1 MVSQSKIIINS
12 ISQQSSNKDDI
23 LNNLKSLLNEK
34 SNEFKSIDKEL
45 PQKLESLINLTEKA
59 DNDKLIKENENYK
72 KQIEEKNKEIN
83 DLKIQLQNFSE
94 EKDPIIKQDKE
105 EKEEEKENNDDVNN
119 NSKDQTEKG
128 GEEERKK
135 TKKKTKKKKK
145 KKKEENKDE
154 EINEENK
161 EENKEENIS
170 NNKEESSK
178 HTEII
183 EEKKDNKEN
192 IENNNKEN
200 IVNNN
205 KENIENNN
213 INKEKPEEKEPNY
226 KVEYLKLKNLLNDYE
241 QGNIISQK
249 TKNDIDLL
257 KTESLSKINELK
269 SKIDELNTNNL
280 SKLKEYEALITTA
293 NIELSQK
300 NKTIDEYESIALKQE
315 DQIEKLN
322 KHINELNQSI
332 FHKDLSMKQNETY
345 SNQLINIINEHK
357 LQIKKIKEQKK
368 EEENEEIQM
377 LKRENKNLKNELE
390 IDQKIM
396 QNMKINHQNLQDK
409 YLTICYKVKKKEQE
423 DLIKQAQNLSREN
436 INKKNEKNKFKVF
449 SMNRSSSLGML
460 GIKKFRV
467 AKNKNKVNKIKM
479 KNEEMDLR
487 LPEISYGN
495 KSFENGNINNN
506 GLMFKEKSKIK
517 LDDDYSKNLDDI
529 NDKLK
534 KIIDENQK
542 IC

>member
-1 MVSQSKIIINS
+1 M
-12 ISQQSSNKDDI
+12 
-23 LNNLKSLLNEK
+23 NNLKSLLNEK
-34 SNEFKSIDKEL
+34 SKEFKSIDNEL
-45 PQKLESLINLTEKA
+45 PQKLESLINLTEKIE
-59 DNDKLIKENENYK
+59 DNKLLKENENYK
-72 KQIEEKNKEIN
+72 KQIEEKDKEIN
-83 DLKIQLQNFSE
+83 ELKIKLQNFSE
-94 EKDPIIKQDKE
+94 EKDSTIKQDKE
-105 EKEEEKENNDDVNN
+105 EKEKEEEKENNEEVNDI
-119 NSKDQTEKG
+119 SKEQKEKG
-128 GEEERKK
+128 GEEEDRKK

-154 EINEENK
+154 ELNEENK
-161 EENKEENIS
+161 DEIIS
-170 NNKEESSK
+170 NNKEENSK
-178 HTEII
+178 NTEII
-183 EEKKDNKEN
+183 EEKKDNKEI

-200 IVNNN
+200 IENNNQENIENNN

-226 KVEYLKLKNLLNDYE
+226 QEEYLKLKNLVNDYE
-241 QGNIISQK
+241 QGNILSEK

-257 KTESLSKINELK
+257 KTESLSKINELRA
-269 SKIDELNTNNL
+269 KIDELNTHNL

-300 NKTIDEYESIALKQE
+300 NKTIEEYESIALKQE

-322 KHINELNQSI
+322 NHINELNQAI

-357 LQIKKIKEQKK
+357 LQIKKMKEQKK
-368 EEENEEIQM
+368 EEENEEILM

-423 DLIKQAQNLSREN
+423 DLIKQAQNLTKEN
-436 INKKNEKNKFKVF
+436 INKKGEKNKFKIF

-460 GIKKFRV
+460 GIRKFKI
-467 AKNKNKVNKIKM
+467 AKNKNKINKIKS

-506 GLMFKEKSKIK
+506 GLLFKEKSKLK
-517 LDDDYSKNLDDI
+517 LDDNDYSKNLDDI

-534 KIIDENQK
+534 KIIDDN
-542 IC
+542 

>member
-1 MVSQSKIIINS
+1 M
-12 ISQQSSNKDDI
+12 
-23 LNNLKSLLNEK
+23 NNLKSLLNEK
-34 SNEFKSIDKEL
+34 SKEFISIDNEL
-45 PQKLESLINLTEKA
+45 PEKLKSLINLTEKIE
-59 DNDKLIKENENYK
+59 DDKLLKENENYK
-72 KQIEEKNKEIN
+72 KQIEEKDKEIN
-83 DLKIQLQNFSE
+83 ELKIKLQNFSE
-94 EKDPIIKQDKE
+94 EKDSTIKQDKE
-105 EKEEEKENNDDVNN
+105 EKEKEEEKENNEEVNDI
-119 NSKDQTEKG
+119 SKEQKEKG
-128 GEEERKK
+128 GEEDRKK

-154 EINEENK
+154 ELNEENK
-161 EENKEENIS
+161 DEIIS
-170 NNKEESSK
+170 NNKEENSK
-178 HTEII
+178 NTEII
-183 EEKKDNKEN
+183 EEKKDNKEI

-200 IVNNN
+200 IENNN

-226 KVEYLKLKNLLNDYE
+226 QEEYLKLKNLVNDYE
-241 QGNIISQK
+241 QGNILSEK

-257 KTESLSKINELK
+257 KTESLSKINELRA
-269 SKIDELNTNNL
+269 KIDELNTHNL

-300 NKTIDEYESIALKQE
+300 NKTIEEYESIALKQE

-322 KHINELNQSI
+322 NHINELNQAI

-357 LQIKKIKEQKK
+357 LQIKKMKEQKK
-368 EEENEEIQM
+368 EEENEEILM

-423 DLIKQAQNLSREN
+423 DLIKQAQNLTKEN
-436 INKKNEKNKFKVF
+436 INKKGEKNKFKIF

-460 GIKKFRV
+460 GIRKFKI
-467 AKNKNKVNKIKM
+467 AKNKNKINKIKS

-506 GLMFKEKSKIK
+506 GLLFKEKNKLK
-517 LDDDYSKNLDDI
+517 LDDNDYSKNLDDI

-534 KIIDENQK
+534 KIIDDN
-542 IC
+542 

>member
-94 EKDPIIKQDKE
+94 EKDSIINKDKE
-105 EKEEEKENNDDVNN
+105 EKEKEKENNDDINN
-119 NSKDQTEKG
+119 ISKEQTEKG

-154 EINEENK
+154 EIN

-213 INKEKPEEKEPNY
+213 INNEKPEEKEPNY
-226 KVEYLKLKNLLNDYE
+226 QEEYLKLKNLVNDYE
-241 QGNIISQK
+241 QGNILSEK

-257 KTESLSKINELK
+257 KTESLSKINELRA
-269 SKIDELNTNNL
+269 KIDELNTHNL

-300 NKTIDEYESIALKQE
+300 NKTIEEYESIALKQE

-322 KHINELNQSI
+322 NHINELNQAI

-357 LQIKKIKEQKK
+357 LQIKKMKEQKK
-368 EEENEEIQM
+368 EEENEEILM

-423 DLIKQAQNLSREN
+423 DLIKQAQNLTKEN
-436 INKKNEKNKFKVF
+436 INKKGEKNKFKIF

-460 GIKKFRV
+460 GIRKFKI
-467 AKNKNKVNKIKM
+467 AKNKNKVNKIKS

-506 GLMFKEKSKIK
+506 GLLFKEKNKLK
-517 LDDDYSKNLDDI
+517 LDDNDYSKNLDDI

-534 KIIDENQK
+534 KIIDDNQK

>member
-105 EKEEEKENNDDVNN
+105 EKEKEEEKEHNDDINN
-119 NSKDQTEKG
+119 ISKEQTEKG

-161 EENKEENIS
+161 EENIS

-178 HTEII
+178 QTEII

-192 IENNNKEN
+192 IENNKEN

>member
-1 MVSQSKIIINS
+1 M
-12 ISQQSSNKDDI
+12 
-23 LNNLKSLLNEK
+23 NNLKSLLNEK
-34 SNEFKSIDKEL
+34 IKEFKSIDNEL
-45 PQKLESLINLTEKA
+45 PQKLESLINLTEKIE
-59 DNDKLIKENENYK
+59 DDKLLKENENYK

-83 DLKIQLQNFSE
+83 ELKIKLQNFSE
-94 EKDPIIKQDKE
+94 EKDSTIKQDKE
-105 EKEEEKENNDDVNN
+105 EKEKEEEKENNEEVNDI
-119 NSKDQTEKG
+119 SKEQKEKG
-128 GEEERKK
+128 GEEDRKK

-154 EINEENK
+154 ELNEENK
-161 EENKEENIS
+161 DEIIS
-170 NNKEESSK
+170 NNKEENSK
-178 HTEII
+178 NTEII
-183 EEKKDNKEN
+183 EEKKENKEIIENNIKEN
-192 IENNNKEN
+192 IENNNQEN
-200 IVNNN
+200 IENNN

-226 KVEYLKLKNLLNDYE
+226 QEEYLKLKNLVNDYE
-241 QGNIISQK
+241 QGNILSQK

-257 KTESLSKINELK
+257 KTESLSKINELRA
-269 SKIDELNTNNL
+269 KIDELNTHNL

-300 NKTIDEYESIALKQE
+300 NKAIEEYESIALKQE

-322 KHINELNQSI
+322 NHINELNQAI

-357 LQIKKIKEQKK
+357 LQIKKMKEQKK
-368 EEENEEIQM
+368 EEENEEILM

-423 DLIKQAQNLSREN
+423 DLIKQAQNLTKEN
-436 INKKNEKNKFKVF
+436 INKKGEKNKFKIF

-460 GIKKFRV
+460 GIRKFKI
-467 AKNKNKVNKIKM
+467 AKNKNKVNKIKS

-506 GLMFKEKSKIK
+506 GLLFKEKNK
-517 LDDDYSKNLDDI
+517 LKLEDNDYSKNLDDI

-534 KIIDENQK
+534 KIIDDN
-542 IC
+542 